1 MVLVEYKKYDLEDG
15 RKEKK
20 GKNYEDCAE
29 VEVKK

>member
-15 RKEKK
+15 RKGKK
-20 GKNYEDCAE
+20 GKNDEDCAE